1 MLVLQVLEAILF
13 ASPRPLPTKEII
25 GLFKA
30 AARDDSENGDCAALA
45 GLREGEVHAA
55 LVSLRE
61 KLATEARGMLV
72 EETASGWQ
80 LVSASQFGAWV
91 RQLFPGERPARLSP
105 AALETLAIV
114 AYRQPIARSEIEA
127 VRGVAVDG
135 IMQTLL
141 ERGLVKISGRS
152 EVPGRPLLYGT
163 TQFFLDHF
171 GIRDV
176 AELPNA
182 TELRRVSLKPP
193 SFTPATAENAASEE
207 SVEAAPVDQAVESAP
222 VA

>member
-1 MLVLQVLEAILF
+1 MLILQVLEAILF
-13 ASPRPLPTKEII
+13 ASPRPLPAGEIV
-25 GLFKA
+25 GLLKA
-30 AARDDSENGDCAALA
+30 AAQEDSENGDCAALA
-45 GLREGEVHAA
+45 GLREGEVHASLLA
-55 LVSLRE
+55 LRDR
-61 KLATEARGMLV
+61 LAGEGRGMVL

-80 LVSASQFGAWV
+80 MVSAVQFGAWV

-152 EVPGRPLLYGT
+152 ELPGRPLLYGT

-171 GIRDV
+171 GVRDV

-182 TELRRVSLKPP
+182 AELRRVSLKPP
-193 SFTPATAENAASEE
+193 TFTPASP
-207 SVEAAPVDQAVESAP
+207 EAAEVDEAADEPARST
-222 VA
+222 

>member
-13 ASPRPLPTKEII
+13 ASPRPLAAKEIV
-25 GLFKA
+25 GLLKSA
-30 AARDDSENGDCAALA
+30 ASDDSENGDCAVLA
-45 GLREGEVHAA
+45 ALREGEVHVA
-55 LVSLRE
+55 LMALKDR
-61 KLATEARGMLV
+61 LATEGRGMLL

-80 LVSASQFGAWV
+80 LVSAVQFGAWV
-91 RQLFPGERPARLSP
+91 RQLFPGDRPARLSP

-141 ERGLVKISGRS
+141 ERGLVKIAGRS

-163 TQFFLDHF
+163 TQYFLDHF
-171 GIRDV
+171 GLRDV
-176 AELPNA
+176 IELPNA

-193 SFTPATAENAASEE
+193 TFTPVPEAAEFVTPEAVEPAATA
-207 SVEAAPVDQAVESAP
+207 
-222 VA
+222 

>member
-1 MLVLQVLEAILF
+1 MLLLQVLEAILF
-13 ASPRPLPTKEII
+13 ASPRPLPTGEIV

-30 AARDDSENGDCAALA
+30 AAKEDTENGDCAALA
-45 GLREGEVHAA
+45 GLREGEVHASLLA
-55 LVSLRE
+55 LRD
-61 KLATEARGMLV
+61 KLSTEGRGMLL

-80 LVSASQFGAWV
+80 LVSGVQFGAWV
-91 RQLFPGERPARLSP
+91 RQLFPGDRPARLSP

-141 ERGLVKISGRS
+141 ERGLVKIAGRS
-152 EVPGRPLLYGT
+152 ELPGRPLLYGT
-163 TQFFLDHF
+163 TQYFLDHF
-171 GIRDV
+171 GVRDV

-182 TELRRVSLKPP
+182 AELRRVSLKPP
-193 SFTPATAENAASEE
+193 TFAPASLEPAESESE
-207 SVEAAPVDQAVESAP
+207 HGVESSTAP
-222 VA
+222 AATT

>member
-13 ASPRPLPTKEII
+13 ASPRPLPTKEIV
-25 GLFKA
+25 GVFKSA
-30 AARDDSENGDCAALA
+30 ATDDSENGDCAVLA
-45 GLREGEVHAA
+45 GLKEGEVHVA
-55 LVSLRE
+55 LMALKDR
-61 KLATEARGMLV
+61 LATEGRGMLL

-80 LVSASQFGAWV
+80 LVSAVQFGAWV
-91 RQLFPGERPARLSP
+91 RQLFPGDRPARLSP

-141 ERGLVKISGRS
+141 ERGLVKIAGRS

-163 TQFFLDHF
+163 TQYFLDHF

-176 AELPNA
+176 VELPNA

-193 SFTPATAENAASEE
+193 TFTPVPEAAEFVTPEAVEPAATA
-207 SVEAAPVDQAVESAP
+207 
-222 VA
+222 

>member
-13 ASPRPLPTKEII
+13 ASPRPLPTKEMV
-25 GLFKA
+25 GLFKSA
-30 AARDDSENGDCAALA
+30 ASDDSENGDCAVLA
-45 GLREGEVHAA
+45 GLKEGEVHVA
-55 LVSLRE
+55 LVALKER
-61 KLATEARGMLV
+61 LGTEGRGMLL

-80 LVSASQFGAWV
+80 LVSAVQFGPWV
-91 RQLFPGERPARLSP
+91 RQLFPGDRPARLSP

-141 ERGLVKISGRS
+141 ERGLVKVAGRS

-163 TQFFLDHF
+163 TQYFLDHF

-176 AELPNA
+176 IELPNA
-182 TELRRVSLKPP
+182 SELRRVSLKPP
-193 SFTPATAENAASEE
+193 TFTPVPDAADVAEVVEGATTA
-207 SVEAAPVDQAVESAP
+207 SVEP
-222 VA
+222 VATT

>member
-13 ASPRPLPTKEII
+13 ASPRPLPTKEIV
-25 GLFKA
+25 GLFKSA
-30 AARDDSENGDCAALA
+30 ATDDSENGDCAVLA
-45 GLREGEVHAA
+45 GLKEGEVHVA
-55 LVSLRE
+55 LMALKDR
-61 KLATEARGMLV
+61 LATEGRGMLL

-80 LVSASQFGAWV
+80 LVSAVQFGAWV
-91 RQLFPGERPARLSP
+91 RQLFPGDRPARLSP

-141 ERGLVKISGRS
+141 ERGLVKIAGRS

-163 TQFFLDHF
+163 TQYFLDHF

-176 AELPNA
+176 VELPNA

-193 SFTPATAENAASEE
+193 TFTPVPEAAEFVPPEAVEPAATA
-207 SVEAAPVDQAVESAP
+207 
-222 VA
+222 

>member
-13 ASPRPLPTKEII
+13 ASPRPLPTGEIV

-30 AARDDSENGDCAALA
+30 AAKEDTENGDCAALA
-45 GLREGEVHAA
+45 GLREGEVHASLLA
-55 LVSLRE
+55 LRDR
-61 KLATEARGMLV
+61 LATEGRGMLL

-80 LVSASQFGAWV
+80 LVSAVQFGAWV

-152 EVPGRPLLYGT
+152 ELPGRPLLYGT
-163 TQFFLDHF
+163 TQYFLDHF
-171 GIRDV
+171 GVRDV

-182 TELRRVSLKPP
+182 AELRRVSLKPP
-193 SFTPATAENAASEE
+193 TFTPAPPEGDVAEADATVEPAGEPAALT
-207 SVEAAPVDQAVESAP
+207 
-222 VA
+222 

>member
-1 MLVLQVLEAILF
+1 MLVLQVLESILF
-13 ASPRPLPTKEII
+13 ASPRPLPTKEIV
-25 GLFKA
+25 GLFKSA
-30 AARDDSENGDCAALA
+30 ATDDSENGDCAVLA
-45 GLREGEVHAA
+45 GLKEGEVHVA
-55 LVSLRE
+55 LMALKDR
-61 KLATEARGMLV
+61 LATEGRGMLL

-80 LVSASQFGAWV
+80 LVSAVQFGAWV
-91 RQLFPGERPARLSP
+91 RQLFPGDRPARLSP

-141 ERGLVKISGRS
+141 ERGLVKIAGRS

-163 TQFFLDHF
+163 TQYFLDHF

-176 AELPNA
+176 VELPNA

-193 SFTPATAENAASEE
+193 TFTPVPEAAEFVTPEAVEPAATA
-207 SVEAAPVDQAVESAP
+207 
-222 VA
+222 

>member
-13 ASPRPLPTKEII
+13 ASPRPLPVAEVVR
-25 GLFKA
+25 LLKA
-30 AARDDSENGDCAALA
+30 AARDDSEDGDCAALA

-55 LVSLRE
+55 LVSLRD
-61 KLATEARGMLV
+61 KLATEARGILV

-80 LVSASQFGAWV
+80 LVSAAQYGAWV

-141 ERGLVKISGRS
+141 ERGLVKIAGRS
-152 EVPGRPLLYGT
+152 DAPGRPLLYGT
-163 TQFFLDHF
+163 TQYFLDHF
-171 GIRDV
+171 GVRDV

-193 SFTPATAENAASEE
+193 TFTPASGETAVPDEMAVSA
-207 SVEAAPVDQAVESAP
+207 EATESAP

>member
-1 MLVLQVLEAILF
+1 MLVLQVLEAVLF
-13 ASPRPLPTKEII
+13 ASPRPLPTSEIVD
-25 GLFKA
+25 LFKA
-30 AARDDSENGDCAALA
+30 AAKEDSENGDCAALA
-45 GLREGEVHAA
+45 GLREGEVHASLLA
-55 LVSLRE
+55 LRE
-61 KLATEARGMLV
+61 KLAEEGRGMLL

-80 LVSASQFGAWV
+80 MVSAVQFGAWV

-152 EVPGRPLLYGT
+152 ELPGRPLLYGT
-163 TQFFLDHF
+163 TQYFLDHF
-171 GIRDV
+171 GVRDV

-182 TELRRVSLKPP
+182 AELRRVSLKPP
-193 SFTPATAENAASEE
+193 TFTPASPVASEVEPTVEPAAST
-207 SVEAAPVDQAVESAP
+207 
-222 VA
+222 

>member
-13 ASPRPLPTKEII
+13 ASPRPLPTKEIVA
-25 GLFKA
+25 LFKSA
-30 AARDDSENGDCAALA
+30 ANDDSENGDCAALA
-45 GLREGEVHAA
+45 GLKEGEVHAA
-55 LVSLRE
+55 LGALRE
-61 KLATEARGMLV
+61 RLVSEGRGMLL

-80 LVSASQFGAWV
+80 LVSSAKFGPWV

-141 ERGLVKISGRS
+141 ERGLVKIAGRS

-163 TQFFLDHF
+163 TQYFLDHF

-176 AELPNA
+176 VELPNA
-182 TELRRVSLKPP
+182 AELRRVSLKPP
-193 SFTPATAENAASEE
+193 TFTPVPEGTEATESAEPVATA
-207 SVEAAPVDQAVESAP
+207 
-222 VA
+222 

>member
-1 MLVLQVLEAILF
+1 MLILQVLEAILF
-13 ASPRPLPTKEII
+13 ASPRPLPAGEIV
-25 GLFKA
+25 GLLKSA
-30 AARDDSENGDCAALA
+30 AQEDSENGDCAALA
-45 GLREGEVHAA
+45 GLREGEVHASLLA
-55 LVSLRE
+55 LRDR
-61 KLATEARGMLV
+61 LAGEGGGMVL

-80 LVSASQFGAWV
+80 MVSAVQFGPWV

-152 EVPGRPLLYGT
+152 ELPGRPLLYGT

-171 GIRDV
+171 GVRDV

-182 TELRRVSLKPP
+182 AELRRVPLKPP
-193 SFTPATAENAASEE
+193 TFTPATPESAGVDETASEP
-207 SVEAAPVDQAVESAP
+207 AQLT
-222 VA
+222 

>member
-13 ASPRPLPTKEII
+13 ASPRPLPAKEIVW
-25 GLFKA
+25 LFKSA
-30 AARDDSENGDCAALA
+30 ANDDSENGDCAALA

-55 LVSLRE
+55 LVALRD
-61 KLATEARGMLV
+61 KLAAEGRGMLV

-80 LVSASQFGAWV
+80 LVSAAAYGAWV

-141 ERGLVKISGRS
+141 ERGLVKIAGRS
-152 EVPGRPLLYGT
+152 ELPGRPLLYGT
-163 TQFFLDHF
+163 TQYFLDHF
-171 GIRDV
+171 GVRDV
-176 AELPNA
+176 AELPNSA
-182 TELRRVSLKPP
+182 ELRRVSLKPP
-193 SFTPATAENAASEE
+193 TFTPASPET
-207 SVEAAPVDQAVESAP
+207 EAAAEAP
-222 VA
+222 EPAPEQSIEPATVA

>member
-13 ASPRPLPTKEII
+13 ASPRPLPTGEIV

-30 AARDDSENGDCAALA
+30 AAKEDSENGDCAALA
-45 GLREGEVHAA
+45 GLREGEVHAS
-55 LVSLRE
+55 LISLRDR
-61 KLATEARGMLV
+61 LASEGRGMLL

-80 LVSASQFGAWV
+80 RVSAAQFGAWV
-91 RQLFPGERPARLSP
+91 RQLFPGERPTRLSP

-141 ERGLVKISGRS
+141 ERGLVKIAGRS
-152 EVPGRPLLYGT
+152 DLPGRPLLYGT
-163 TQFFLDHF
+163 TQYFLDHF
-171 GIRDV
+171 GVRDV

-182 TELRRVSLKPP
+182 AELRRVSLKPP
-193 SFTPATAENAASEE
+193 TFTPAPQEPAETEDAA
-207 SVEAAPVDQAVESAP
+207 AESAAGAVP
-222 VA
+222 ST

>member
-13 ASPRPLPTKEII
+13 ASPRPLPTKEIV
-25 GLFKA
+25 GLFKSA
-30 AARDDSENGDCAALA
+30 ATDDSENGDCAVLA
-45 GLREGEVHAA
+45 GLKEGEVHVA
-55 LVSLRE
+55 LMALKDR
-61 KLATEARGMLV
+61 LATEGRGMLL

-80 LVSASQFGAWV
+80 LVSAVQFGAWV
-91 RQLFPGERPARLSP
+91 RQLFPGDRPARLSP

-141 ERGLVKISGRS
+141 ERGLVKIAGRS

-163 TQFFLDHF
+163 TQYFLDHF

-176 AELPNA
+176 VELPNA

-193 SFTPATAENAASEE
+193 TFTPVPEAAEFVTPETVEPAATA
-207 SVEAAPVDQAVESAP
+207 
-222 VA
+222 

>member
-13 ASPRPLPTKEII
+13 ASARPLPTSEIV

-30 AARDDSENGDCAALA
+30 AAKEDTENGDCAALA
-45 GLREGEVHAA
+45 GLREGEVHASLLA
-55 LVSLRE
+55 LRDR
-61 KLATEARGMLV
+61 LAAEGRGMLL

-80 LVSASQFGAWV
+80 MVSAVPFGAWV

-152 EVPGRPLLYGT
+152 ELPGRPLLYGT
-163 TQFFLDHF
+163 TQYFLDHF
-171 GIRDV
+171 GVRDV

-182 TELRRVSLKPP
+182 AELRRVSLKPP
-193 SFTPATAENAASEE
+193 TFTPAAPEPDAAEADSAVEPASEP
-207 SVEAAPVDQAVESAP
+207 AALT
-222 VA
+222 

>member
-1 MLVLQVLEAILF
+1 MLIIQVLEAILF
-13 ASPRPLPTKEII
+13 ASPRPLPTGEIL
-25 GLFKA
+25 GLLKS
-30 AARDDSENGDCAALA
+30 AAREDSENGDCVALA
-45 GLREGEVHAA
+45 GLREGEVHASLLA
-55 LVSLRE
+55 LRDR
-61 KLATEARGMLV
+61 LAGEGRGMVL

-80 LVSASQFGAWV
+80 MVSAAQFGAWV

-152 EVPGRPLLYGT
+152 ELPGRPLLYGT

-171 GIRDV
+171 GVRDV

-182 TELRRVSLKPP
+182 AELRRVSLKPP
-193 SFTPATAENAASEE
+193 TFTPAS
-207 SVEAAPVDQAVESAP
+207 PESAEVDEDAGEP
-222 VA
+222 ARST

>member
-1 MLVLQVLEAILF
+1 MLL
-13 ASPRPLPTKEII
+13 
-25 GLFKA
+25 
-30 AARDDSENGDCAALA
+30 
-45 GLREGEVHAA
+45 
-55 LVSLRE
+55 
-61 KLATEARGMLV
+61 

-80 LVSASQFGAWV
+80 MVSSSQYGAWV
-91 RQLFPGERPARLSP
+91 RQLFPGERPTRLSP

-152 EVPGRPLLYGT
+152 ELPGRPLLYGT

-171 GIRDV
+171 GVRNV
-176 AELPNA
+176 SELPNA
-182 TELRRVSLKPP
+182 AELRRVSLKPP
-193 SFTPATAENAASEE
+193 TFTPAPNESREDEATA
-207 SVEAAPVDQAVESAP
+207 ESAP
-222 VA
+222 VT

>member
-13 ASPRPLPTKEII
+13 ASPRPLPTGEIV

-30 AARDDSENGDCAALA
+30 AASEDSENGDCAALA

-55 LVSLRE
+55 LIALRD
-61 KLATEARGMLV
+61 KLSTEGRGMLL

-80 LVSASQFGAWV
+80 LVSAAQFGAWV

-141 ERGLVKISGRS
+141 ERGLVKIAGRS
-152 EVPGRPLLYGT
+152 ELPGRPLLYGT

-171 GIRDV
+171 GVRNV
-176 AELPNA
+176 NELPNA
-182 TELRRVSLKPP
+182 AELRRVSLKPP
-193 SFTPATAENAASEE
+193 TFAPSSPQSADGAEAP
-207 SVEAAPVDQAVESAP
+207 EAAAADPSSEPAP
-222 VA
+222 AA

>member
-1 MLVLQVLEAILF
+1 MLVLQVLEAVLF
-13 ASPRPLPTKEII
+13 ASPRPLPTSEIVD
-25 GLFKA
+25 LFKSA
-30 AARDDSENGDCAALA
+30 AKEDSENGDCAALA
-45 GLREGEVHAA
+45 GLREGEVHASLLA
-55 LVSLRE
+55 LRD
-61 KLATEARGMLV
+61 KLADDGRGVLL

-80 LVSASQFGAWV
+80 MVSAVQFGAWV

-152 EVPGRPLLYGT
+152 ELPGRPLLYGT
-163 TQFFLDHF
+163 TQYFLDHF
-171 GIRDV
+171 GVRDV

-182 TELRRVSLKPP
+182 AELRRVSLKPP
-193 SFTPATAENAASEE
+193 TFTPASPDASEVESTAEPATST
-207 SVEAAPVDQAVESAP
+207 
-222 VA
+222 